1 MDTGYPRGSRKPGP
15 SSSLEH
21 NAARLSDSAQLLMR
35 LPEVTLSPC
44 GPAGASSTFI
54 TICSNSEEP
63 LFEPRASPLVVR
75 CGECKEKAFGGAVG
89 GAKLAWKVGHPQVP
103 AAGHPDP
110 PVLTMAL
117 CLKQVFAKDKTFRP
131 RKRFEP
137 GTQRFELY
145 KKAQAS
151 LKSGLDLRSVVRLPP
166 GESIDD
172 WIAVH
177 VVDFFNRINLIYG
190 TMAERCNETSCPVMA
205 GGPRY
210 EYRWQD
216 EHQYRRPAKL
226 SAPRY
231 MALLMDWIEGLIND
245 EDVFPT
251 RVGVPFPKN
260 FQQVC
265 TKILTRLFRVFV
277 HVYIHHFDS
286 ILSMGAEA
294 HVNTCYKHFYYF
306 IREFSLVD
314 QRELEPLREMTE
326 RICH

>member
-1 MDTGYPRGSRKPGP
+1 MRGGAPPNCSVRDFGIICPKQSLKWRWQVKCRNLFALEAGVPPWRLLWMTFQICEVQAPGHQP
-15 SSSLEH
+15 Q
-21 NAARLSDSAQLLMR
+21 AQL
-35 LPEVTLSPC
+35 
-44 GPAGASSTFI
+44 A
-54 TICSNSEEP
+54 
-63 LFEPRASPLVVR
+63 
-75 CGECKEKAFGGAVG
+75 
-89 GAKLAWKVGHPQVP
+89 
-103 AAGHPDP
+103 
-110 PVLTMAL
+110 MAL

-166 GESIDD
+166 GENIDD

-190 TMAERCNETSCPVMA
+190 TMAERCSETSCPVMA

-216 EHQYRRPAKL
+216 ERQYRRPAKL

-245 EDVFPT
+245 EEVFPT

>member
-1 MDTGYPRGSRKPGP
+1 MQPLKELPCVLMQEVLMEGIRRSFPWTPVPPP
-15 SSSLEH
+15 S
-21 NAARLSDSAQLLMR
+21 
-35 LPEVTLSPC
+35 
-44 GPAGASSTFI
+44 
-54 TICSNSEEP
+54 
-63 LFEPRASPLVVR
+63 
-75 CGECKEKAFGGAVG
+75 
-89 GAKLAWKVGHPQVP
+89 LA
-103 AAGHPDP
+103 
-110 PVLTMAL
+110 MAL

-166 GESIDD
+166 GENIDD

-190 TMAERCNETSCPVMA
+190 TMAERCSETSCPVMA

-216 EHQYRRPAKL
+216 ERQYRRPAKL